1 MISELSQLSLFFI
14 HLSGGPGQSG
24 SAGLDCEYCETRV
37 SRDGGQ
43 TRNVDQQTLVTIR
56 QYLNNAQVCV
66 SRHH

>member
-37 SRDGGQ
+37 SRDD
-43 TRNVDQQTLVTIR
+43 DQQTLDTIR
-56 QYLNNAQVCV
+56 QYLHNALVCV